1 MADTHIINDKTESE
15 QISLEEEAAAIQE
28 QEVQADDR
36 PEWLPDKFKTPEDL
50 ANAYNNLEGK
60 LGSNEETQEQQED
73 LPPTEVQESTDEDS
87 QTSAIIAASD
97 EFSEQGQLSEDTYK
111 TLEESGLSR
120 NLVDSYI
127 EGQQALQASGEAE
140 LLSEI
145 GGREAYEQISEW
157 ASEAL
162 SENQL
167 DAYNKAL
174 ETGTDEQASLALD
187 WIKTKYEEA
196 NGVSPS
202 SFIQGG
208 TKGSGE
214 SAFESRAQVLAAM
227 SEKDARGKK
236 RYEVDPAYRKEIE
249 RRLAISTMI

>member
-1 MADTHIINDKTESE
+1 MTDTHIINDKTESE

-28 QEVQADDR
+28 QETQTEER

-60 LGSNEETQEQQED
+60 LGSNEETQQQQED
-73 LPPTEVQESTDEDS
+73 LPPSEVPDSTEEDS
-87 QTSAIIAASD
+87 QTTAIIAASD

-111 TLEESGLSR
+111 SLEASGLNR

-187 WIKTKYEEA
+187 WLKTKYEA
-196 NGVSPS
+196 SNGVSPS

-227 SEKDARGKK
+227 SERDARGKK
-236 RYEVDPAYRKEIE
+236 RYEVDPAYRKEIQ
-249 RRLAISTMI
+249 RRLAISTTI

>member
-28 QEVQADDR
+28 QEVQTDDR

-60 LGSNEETQEQQED
+60 LGSNEETQQQQED
-73 LPPTEVQESTDEDS
+73 LPPTEIQESTDEDS

-111 TLEESGLSR
+111 TLEDSGLSR

-202 SFIQGG
+202 SFVQGG

>member
-50 ANAYNNLEGK
+50 ANAYNSLEGK

-73 LPPTEVQESTDEDS
+73 LPPTEVQDSTDEDS

-111 TLEESGLSR
+111 TLEASGLSR

-167 DAYNKAL
+167 EAYNKAL

-227 SEKDARGKK
+227 AERDARGKK
-236 RYEVDPAYRKEIE
+236 RYEVDPAYRKEVE

>member
-28 QEVQADDR
+28 QEVQVDDR

-60 LGSNEETQEQQED
+60 LGSNEQTQEQQED
-73 LPPTEVQESTDEDS
+73 LPPTEVQDSTEEDS

-97 EFSEQGQLSEDTYK
+97 EFSEQGQLSEETYK
-111 TLEESGLSR
+111 TLEASGLSR

-227 SEKDARGKK
+227 AERDARGKK
-236 RYEVDPAYRKEIE
+236 RYEVDPAYRKEVE

>member
-15 QISLEEEAAAIQE
+15 QISLEEEAAAIPE
-28 QEVQADDR
+28 QEPQSDDR

-60 LGSNEETQEQQED
+60 LGSNTQEQED
-73 LPPTEVQESTDEDS
+73 LPPTEAQESTDEDS

-111 TLEESGLSR
+111 TLEASGLSR

-127 EGQQALQASGEAE
+127 QGQQALQASGEAE
-140 LLSEI
+140 LLNEI
-145 GGREAYEQISEW
+145 GGREAYDQISEW

-227 SEKDARGKK
+227 SERDARGKK
-236 RYEVDPAYRKEIE
+236 RYEVDPAYRSEIQ

>member
-28 QEVQADDR
+28 QEVQVDDR

-60 LGSNEETQEQQED
+60 LGSNEETQQQQED
-73 LPPTEVQESTDEDS
+73 LPPTEVQDSTEEDS

-111 TLEESGLSR
+111 TLEASGLSR

-140 LLSEI
+140 LLNEI

-187 WIKTKYEEA
+187 WIKTKYEA
-196 NGVSPS
+196 SNGVSPS

-227 SEKDARGKK
+227 SERDARGKK
-236 RYEVDPAYRKEIE
+236 RYEVDPAYRKEVE

>member
-1 MADTHIINDKTESE
+1 
-15 QISLEEEAAAIQE
+15 
-28 QEVQADDR
+28 
-36 PEWLPDKFKTPEDL
+36 
-50 ANAYNNLEGK
+50 
-60 LGSNEETQEQQED
+60 
-73 LPPTEVQESTDEDS
+73 
-87 QTSAIIAASD
+87 
-97 EFSEQGQLSEDTYK
+97 
-111 TLEESGLSR
+111 
-120 NLVDSYI
+120 
-127 EGQQALQASGEAE
+127 
-140 LLSEI
+140 LSEI

-227 SEKDARGKK
+227 AERDARGKK
-236 RYEVDPAYRKEIE
+236 RYEVDPAYRKEVE

>member
-28 QEVQADDR
+28 QEVQTDDR

-60 LGSNEETQEQQED
+60 LGSNEETQQQQED

-111 TLEESGLSR
+111 TLEDSGLSR

-202 SFIQGG
+202 SFVQGG

>member
-28 QEVQADDR
+28 QEVQVDDR

-50 ANAYNNLEGK
+50 ANAYNSLEGK
-60 LGSNEETQEQQED
+60 LGSNNQEQQED
-73 LPPTEVQESTDEDS
+73 LPPTEVQDSTEEDS

-97 EFSEQGQLSEDTYK
+97 EFSEQGQLSEETYK
-111 TLEESGLSR
+111 TLEASGLSR

-174 ETGTDEQASLALD
+174 ETGTDEQAALALD

>member
-28 QEVQADDR
+28 QEVQTDDR

-60 LGSNEETQEQQED
+60 LGSNEETQQQQED

-87 QTSAIIAASD
+87 QTSAIISASD

-111 TLEESGLSR
+111 SLEDSGLSR

-227 SEKDARGKK
+227 SERDARGKK
-236 RYEVDPAYRKEIE
+236 RYEVDPAYRNEIQ

>member
-15 QISLEEEAAAIQE
+15 QITLEEEAAAIPE
-28 QEVQADDR
+28 QEPQSDER

-50 ANAYNNLEGK
+50 ANAYNSLEGK
-60 LGSNEETQEQQED
+60 LGSNTQEQED
-73 LPPTEVQESTDEDS
+73 LPPTEAQESTDEDS

-111 TLEESGLSR
+111 TLEASGLSR

-127 EGQQALQASGEAE
+127 QGQQALQASGEAE
-140 LLSEI
+140 LLNEI
-145 GGREAYEQISEW
+145 GGREAYDQISEW

-227 SEKDARGKK
+227 SERDARGKK
-236 RYEVDPAYRKEIE
+236 RYEVDPAYRSEIQ